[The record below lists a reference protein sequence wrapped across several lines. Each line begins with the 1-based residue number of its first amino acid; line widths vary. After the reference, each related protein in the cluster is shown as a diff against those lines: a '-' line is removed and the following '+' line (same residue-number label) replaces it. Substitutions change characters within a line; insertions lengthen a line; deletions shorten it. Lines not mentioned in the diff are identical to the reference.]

1 MDIKPIS
8 SGIHVSVG
16 EKKKMTPATSTNF
29 SFFSLVET
37 YLKYETYNGKL

>member
-16 EKKKMTPATSTNF
+16 EMSKETKGIHPEPSGV
-29 SFFSLVET
+29 SLAQDGQKE
-37 YLKYETYNGKL
+37 